1 MSFLPERSDF
11 TADAFRWADSVAMA
25 MSLEE
30 MAGQLLMPGI
40 LARGDYE
47 TIERLTGYI
56 SGCHIGGLLLLEG
69 DLESAAALG
78 DTLQLRSP
86 VGAFV
91 AIDAEWGLRM
101 RLSGAP
107 LFPENSSL
115 EGADEQLLFDYGRE
129 MARECRQSEVSSEVR
144 ITAHS

>member
-115 EGADEQLLFDYGRE
+115 EGADEQLLFDYG
-129 MARECRQSEVSSEVR
+129 
-144 ITAHS
+144 HSPR